1 MRLYVVDQLTEDNI
15 RCIITQLRNKN
26 MESGVEGLFW
36 LQLPD
41 ELMTETQREHFAGCG
56 PYAFGLEIFPDAL
69 KLELL
74 ARAKNRL
81 HCGCIAYANAEQRA
95 FAIEWLDNFLH
106 ELDIPV

>member
-1 MRLYVVDQLTEDNI
+1 MRLYVVDQLTEENI
-15 RCIITQLRNKN
+15 RSIITLLRNKE

-36 LQLPD
+36 LLLPD
-41 ELMTETQREHFAGCG
+41 ELLTDAQREHRAECG
-56 PYAFGLEIFPDAL
+56 PYALGLEIFPDSI

-81 HCGCIAYANAEQRA
+81 HCGCITYANAEQRA
-95 FAIEWLDNFLH
+95 FAIEWIDSFLH